1 VQTHGSELCLAIV
14 GPSRVR
20 NLLSERMR
28 DTALCHTE
36 MVRDPVVLQVVVTS
50 TAESVLG
57 RLPNETFR
65 VQVMGE
71 LVAKF
76 WRLEELC

>member
-1 VQTHGSELCLAIV
+1 
-14 GPSRVR
+14 
-20 NLLSERMR
+20 
-28 DTALCHTE
+28 
-36 MVRDPVVLQVVVTS
+36 
-50 TAESVLG
+50 
-57 RLPNETFR
+57 LPNETFR